1 MKISKKIVIFSI
13 SSVIFL
19 SYFSVI
25 KVYAQDSLISS
36 AQIQKIR
43 DNCLSTKN
51 TLNQLHVSDAL
62 LRVNQGQIYESI
74 STKLMDRFNNRVA
87 NNKMNN
93 SSLVPVMVSYNSA
106 LNSFRSDYK
115 QYEEHMSLT
124 IDINCFNR
132 PTDFYNSVLS
142 ARSLR
147 NQVHNDVLVINQ
159 LIDQYQLAL
168 DSFEK
173 EYQTAIGG
181 M

>member
-1 MKISKKIVIFSI
+1 MKISKKLVIFSI
-13 SSVIFL
+13 SLVIFL
-19 SYFSVI
+19 SIFSI
-25 KVYAQDSLISS
+25 FKVYAQDSSISS
-36 AQIQKIR
+36 EQIQKIR

-74 STKLMDRFNNRVA
+74 STKLMDRFNGRVS

-93 SSLVPVMVSYNSA
+93 SSLVLVMGNYNSA
-106 LNSFRSDYK
+106 LNTFRSDYK
-115 QYEEHMSLT
+115 QYEEHLSAT
-124 IDINCFNR
+124 IEINCLNR
-132 PTDFYNSVLS
+132 PNDFYDSVSS

-147 NQVHNDVLVINQ
+147 NQVHNDVLTLNQ
-159 LIDQYQLAL
+159 LIDQYQTAL
-168 DSFEK
+168 GDFEK